1 MTLFNCD
8 YLQNS
13 IQFNAYVMSSNF
25 INCFK
30 IYAYCNS
37 NPVMYSDPSGF
48 VKQCDSKVGGEKDSN
63 TGKNSV
69 YIPKDA
75 VAHTNPHQ
83 HVFNY
88 DFDNRY
94 WYRSDPEVF

>member
-1 MTLFNCD
+1 
-8 YLQNS
+8 
-13 IQFNAYVMSSNF
+13 
-25 INCFK
+25 
-30 IYAYCNS
+30 
-37 NPVMYSDPSGF
+37 MYSDPSGF

-75 VAHTNPHQ
+75 DAHTNPHQ

-94 WYRSDPEVF
+94 WYSSDPEVF

>member
-1 MTLFNCD
+1 
-8 YLQNS
+8 
-13 IQFNAYVMSSNF
+13 
-25 INCFK
+25 
-30 IYAYCNS
+30 
-37 NPVMYSDPSGF
+37 MYSDPSGF

-75 VAHTNPHQ
+75 DAHTNPHQ

-88 DFDNRY
+88 DF
-94 WYRSDPEVF
+94 